1 MLELQ
6 ERVTELENWK
16 DGKGLIICGAGNTFC
31 SGSDLNAVKAI
42 SNSQASSGRKTLE
55 KNELSSC
62 LRSLSNGGVTLW
74 LCCDCTC
81 KSQEWAFHGWKNA
94 GSPFNPQFK
103 YYGNRFIALNF
114 CINIFLAFS
123 LKKKKS
129 LFSFSEH

>member
-55 KNELSSC
+55 KNVLSSF
-62 LRSLSNGGVTLW
+62 LRSLSNRGVTLW
-74 LCCDCTC
+74 LCCSCTC
-81 KSQEWAFHGWKNA
+81 ESQDGAFHG
-94 GSPFNPQFK
+94 
-103 YYGNRFIALNF
+103 
-114 CINIFLAFS
+114 
-123 LKKKKS
+123 
-129 LFSFSEH
+129 